1 MLEYLRGEKMGRT
14 IEKIRMW
21 NILDEERI
29 EKGELSPLE
38 VEAQIDNGSVRVV
51 LPEAISERLGLKK
64 ISRTKVRYADMRV
77 AERDVVGGLRI
88 EILGRI
94 EDCTAIVEPERTT
107 PLIGQIVLESLDLW
121 IDSRNGRLMPNP
133 ESPDMPLLD
142 EI

>member
-1 MLEYLRGEKMGRT
+1 MGKTMEKV
-14 IEKIRMW
+14 RMW
-21 NILDEERI
+21 NILDAERI

-38 VEAQIDNGSVRVV
+38 IDAQIDNGSVRVV
-51 LPEAISERLGLKK
+51 LPREVSEKLGLRKVSK
-64 ISRTKVRYADMRV
+64 TKVRYADMRI

-121 IDSRNGRLMPNP
+121 IDSRNGRLIPNP

-142 EI
+142 ELRSA

>member
-1 MLEYLRGEKMGRT
+1 MEKV
-14 IEKIRMW
+14 RMW
-21 NILDEERI
+21 NILDAERI

-38 VEAQIDNGSVRVV
+38 IDAQIDNGSVRVV
-51 LPEAISERLGLKK
+51 LPKEVSEKLGLRKVSK
-64 ISRTKVRYADMRV
+64 TKVRYADMRI

-107 PLIGQIVLESLDLW
+107 PLIGQIVLQSLDLW
-121 IDSRNGRLMPNP
+121 IDSRNGRLIPNP

-142 EI
+142 EIRSA

>member
-1 MLEYLRGEKMGRT
+1 MGKT
-14 IEKIRMW
+14 MQKVRMW
-21 NILDEERI
+21 NILAEEKI

-38 VEAQIDNGSVRVV
+38 IEAQIDNGSVRVV
-51 LPEAISERLGLKK
+51 LPEEISKKLGLRK
-64 ISRTKVRYADMRV
+64 ISRTRVRYADMRV

-94 EDCTAIVEPERTT
+94 EDCTAIVEPERTV
-107 PLIGQIVLESLDLW
+107 PLVGQIVLESLDLW

>member
-1 MLEYLRGEKMGRT
+1 MGKTMEKV
-14 IEKIRMW
+14 RMW
-21 NILDEERI
+21 NILDAERI

-38 VEAQIDNGSVRVV
+38 IEAQIDNGSVRVV
-51 LPEAISERLGLKK
+51 LPKEVSEKLGLRKVSK
-64 ISRTKVRYADMRV
+64 TKVRYADVRI

-121 IDSRNGRLMPNP
+121 IDSRNGKLIPNP

-142 EI
+142 GIWSA

>member
-1 MLEYLRGEKMGRT
+1 MEKV
-14 IEKIRMW
+14 RMW
-21 NILDEERI
+21 NILDAERI

-38 VEAQIDNGSVRVV
+38 IEAQIDNGSVRVV
-51 LPEAISERLGLKK
+51 LPKEVSEKLGLRKVSK
-64 ISRTKVRYADMRV
+64 TKVRYADVRI

-121 IDSRNGRLMPNP
+121 IDSRNGKLIPNP

-142 EI
+142 GIWSA